1 MRWSGSEADEEVVV
15 FSTMSP
21 RNPPA
26 TQPAAPSIETRMSWF
41 AAGVVLF
48 LFTFSYGTPL
58 LSVVSLKPIA
68 EDLGTARSIAAL
80 ANSLAW
86 LGAGTGAMAFGWI
99 AERVG
104 IRATVIFGGLM
115 IGAGLGLAS
124 QGGPWALLIG
134 HGLFLGVLGG
144 GAVNVPLIVYI
155 SRWFDRRRGTAVA
168 LVSSG
173 QYIAG
178 ALWPPIIGLGISSL
192 GWRATMLAFGIA
204 SAVAITVAT
213 LLCLRPAPSGHL
225 AAEQAG
231 SPGTISGVSPRRAFG
246 LLCLAGF
253 LCCTPM
259 AMPLGHVVA
268 LCSDLGIAPAGGAL
282 MLSVMLGSAFISR
295 LFWGWL
301 SDTVGG
307 LYTILACSICQAV
320 AMLGFVLTQD
330 EAGLF
335 AVAAGFGLGF
345 SGIIPA
351 YVVVL
356 RDVFPAS
363 EASWRI
369 PVWFFANICGMALGG
384 WLAGYLYDE
393 LGSYAPA
400 FMVGLVLNGG
410 NIAIIAALAVRRRA
424 VPEPSLSIG

>member
-1 MRWSGSEADEEVVV
+1 VAISSMGSREAMA
-15 FSTMSP
+15 TTASP
-21 RNPPA
+21 AR
-26 TQPAAPSIETRMSWF
+26 SVETSASWF
-41 AAGVVLF
+41 AAGVVL
-48 LFTFSYGTPL
+48 LILTFSYGTPL
-58 LSVVSLKPIA
+58 LVVVSLKPIA
-68 EDLGTARSIAAL
+68 EELGSARSIPAL

-104 IRATVIFGGLM
+104 IRPTVTFGALM

-124 QGGPWALLIG
+124 QGGPWELLIG
-134 HGLFLGVLGG
+134 HGLLLGALGG
-144 GAVNVPLIVYI
+144 GAVNVPLIIYI

-178 ALWPPIIGLGISSL
+178 ALWPPLIALGIATV

-204 SAVAITVAT
+204 SALAIAVAALVF
-213 LLCLRPAPSGHL
+213 LRPTPAGHL
-225 AAEQAG
+225 LSEGEGSAG
-231 SPGTISGVSPRRAFG
+231 VIAGQSPRRTFV

-259 AMPLGHVVA
+259 AMPMGHVVA
-268 LCSDLGIAPAGGAL
+268 LCSDLGIPPARGAL
-282 MLSVMLGSAFISR
+282 MLSVLLGSAFVSR

-307 LYTILACSICQAV
+307 LYTILAGSICQAA
-320 AMLGFVLTQD
+320 AMVGFIVTQD

-335 AVAAGFGLGF
+335 AVSAAFGLGF

-356 RDVFPAS
+356 RDLFPAR

-369 PVWFFANICGMALGG
+369 PIWFFCNIVGMALGG
-384 WLAGYLYDE
+384 WLAGYIYDQ
-393 LGSYAPA
+393 LGSYALA
-400 FMVGLVLNGG
+400 FLIGVMLNVA
-410 NIAIIAALAVRRRA
+410 NIAVIGSLAVRKREVGLGVSRQ
-424 VPEPSLSIG
+424 VR